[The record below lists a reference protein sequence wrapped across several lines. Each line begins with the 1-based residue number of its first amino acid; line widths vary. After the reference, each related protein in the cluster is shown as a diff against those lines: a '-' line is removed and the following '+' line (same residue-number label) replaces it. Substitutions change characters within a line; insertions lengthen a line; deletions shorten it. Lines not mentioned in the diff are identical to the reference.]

1 MQENRMEWKSKEGRR
16 MKMKESRKDLRE
28 NERLAKDVQH
38 NWESVK
44 NKNNT
49 VEQNLGTTS
58 QENFLG
64 VREI

>member
-1 MQENRMEWKSKEGRR
+1 MEWKSKEGRR